1 MKKLIFTITNFFVIG
16 IILLIL
22 NPLDCTRVNVTY
34 SVNLKEADLVE
45 LFYAD
50 NELNYNVE
58 KSYSDKVGQGNK
70 IMLSHSIDSES
81 KFIRLD
87 IATGNNKV
95 KIDSIKVSYGP
106 FVELVNLQDYQNLN
120 DISNIEYKD
129 IMLEMETQG
138 EDPYIQFNL
147 SKQINE
153 LQTKII
159 YYSRFAY
166 IIVAVILSVCF
177 FLLYK
182 RIYGIYEWLKSV
194 ISNRTLIYKLAVNDF
209 KTRFAASYLG
219 IVWAFVQP
227 IITVIIYVFV
237 FQYGFRSVAPV
248 EGVTY
253 VLWLVAGIVPWFF
266 FQEALLTATNCLI
279 EYSYLVKKVVFKID
293 ILPLVKILSAVFV
306 HIFFIGITIG
316 LYLVSGRTLTIHII
330 QVVYYSLCAIALVIS
345 ITYMTSAVIVFFRDL
360 GQIVNIVLQF
370 SMWLTPIMWDISMI
384 RNPVLSQLIKLNPMY
399 YIVYGYRDAFYN
411 QTWFWKRPVLTIYFW
426 GLIFIFVMIGVYV
439 FRKLEKHFADVL

>member
-1 MKKLIFTITNFFVIG
+1 MKKLILTITNFIVIG
-16 IILLIL
+16 IILFIL
-22 NPLDCTRVNVTY
+22 NPLDSTRVNVTY
-34 SVNLKEADLVE
+34 SVNLKEADLIE

-50 NELNYNVE
+50 DEVNYNAE
-58 KSYSDKVGQGNK
+58 NSYSDQVEQGNK
-70 IMLSHSIDSES
+70 IILSHSIDSAS

-95 KIDSIKVSYGP
+95 KVNSIKVSYGP
-106 FVELVNLQDYQNLN
+106 FVESVNLQEYQNLN
-120 DISNIEYKD
+120 DIANIEYQNSILAID
-129 IMLEMETQG
+129 TQG
-138 EDPYIQFNL
+138 KDPHIQFDL
-147 SKQINE
+147 SKQINA
-153 LQTKII
+153 LQTKTNN
-159 YYSRFAY
+159 YSRY
-166 IIVAVILSVCF
+166 VYVIVAAIFALCF
-177 FLLYK
+177 FLFYK
-182 RIYGIYEWLKSV
+182 RIFGIYEWFKS
-194 ISNRTLIYKLAVNDF
+194 ILANRTLIYKLAVNDF

-219 IVWAFVQP
+219 IIWAFVQP

-266 FQEALLTATNCLI
+266 FQEALLNATNCLI
-279 EYSYLVKKVVFKID
+279 EYTYLVKKVVFKID
-293 ILPLVKILSAVFV
+293 ILPLVKILSAGFV

-360 GQIVNIVLQF
+360 GQIVNIILQF
-370 SMWLTPIMWDISMI
+370 LMWLTPIMWDISMI

-411 QTWFWKRPVLTIYFW
+411 QTWFWERPVLTLYFW
-426 GLIFIFVMIGVYV
+426 GLTIIFALIGVYV